1 MYIRIVENFY
11 DWVNRIERVSRLY
24 ACSAFVL
31 GQGCCGWLSP
41 VAGQLRVVVGFGC
54 DLGSFVR
61 IVDHWP
67 SNFLFLLA
75 GTICSGGMRQQLP
88 LHTVLYRGGIG
99 CSV

>member
-75 GTICSGGMRQQLP
+75 GTII
-88 LHTVLYRGGIG
+88 VI
-99 CSV
+99 VF